1 MKKTVKSKPRQP
13 SIQLSGLS
21 SGPKIVYSQKDVKNF
36 KALEKRLGKPGDF
49 PFTRGIYPDM
59 YRGRLWT
66 MRQYAGYGTAKES
79 NERYRYLLSQGGTG
93 LSVAFDLPTQIGYD
107 SDSPYAAG
115 EVGKT
120 GVAICSI
127 EDMELLFDEIPL
139 DKVSVSM
146 TINATAIILLAFYV
160 ALAKK
165 RGVPLSQLS
174 GTVQNDILK
183 EFIARGTYIF
193 PPKPS
198 MRLVTSIFQY
208 GKNHLPKW
216 NTISISGY
224 HLREAGSTAAQE
236 LAFTF
241 ADAIEYVRAA
251 LSVGLKIDEFAPR
264 LSFFFNAHQ
273 SFFEEI
279 AKFRAARRI
288 WARIMKEKFKTKK
301 PDSLNLR
308 FHTQTAGSS
317 LTAQQPETNIIRT
330 TLEALS
336 AVLGGTQSLHTNAY
350 DEALALPT
358 EKSAKLALR
367 TQQVIAHET
376 GVPAV
381 VDPLGGSYYVE
392 HLTDRL
398 EEECWEYLKKIEK
411 MGGAAAC
418 VEAGFFQREIQES
431 AYEYQKQIETGQK
444 IVIGVNKFAENDE
457 FSGKILKVDPNI
469 REDQMTR
476 LSDLRRRRD
485 NETVQRKLADLR
497 KAARGTEGMFPVIL
511 DCVENYVT
519 LGEICALL
527 REEWGEYR
535 GAVVL

>member
-1 MKKTVKSKPRQP
+1 MKKITKNKPRP
-13 SIQLSGLS
+13 SDIKFFGLS
-21 SGPKIVYSQKDVKNF
+21 SGPKFVYSQKDIKNF

-79 NERYRYLLSQGGTG
+79 NERYRYLLSQGVTG

-107 SDSPYAAG
+107 SDSTFAAG

-127 EDMELLFDEIPL
+127 EDMELLFDGIRL

-146 TINATAIILLAFYV
+146 TINATAIILLALYV
-160 ALAKK
+160 AVAKK
-165 RGVPLSQLS
+165 RRIPLFQLS
-174 GTVQNDILK
+174 GTAQNDILK

-193 PPKPS
+193 PPRPS

-208 GKNHLPKW
+208 SKDHLPKW

-224 HLREAGSTAAQE
+224 HIREAGSTAAQE

-241 ADAIEYVRAA
+241 ADAIEYVKAA

-273 SFFEEI
+273 DFFEEI
-279 AKFRAARRI
+279 AKFRATRRI
-288 WARIMKEKFKTKK
+288 WTRIMKEKFKAKK
-301 PDSLNLR
+301 PDSLKLR

-317 LTAQQPETNIIRT
+317 LTAQQPETNIVRT

-376 GVPAV
+376 GVAST

-398 EEECWEYLKKIEK
+398 EEKCWEYLKKIEK

-418 VEAGFFQREIQES
+418 VENGFFQREIQES
-431 AYEYQKQIETGQK
+431 AYEYQKQIETGQR
-444 IVIGVNKFAENDE
+444 IVVGVNKFVENDE
-457 FSGKILKVDPNI
+457 FSGKILKVDPKV
-469 REDQMTR
+469 REDQMAR
-476 LSDLRRRRD
+476 LAELCRRRD
-485 NETVQRKLADLR
+485 NETVQKKLEALR
-497 KAARGTEGMFPVIL
+497 KTAKGTDGMFPVIL
-511 DCVENYVT
+511 DCVENHVT
-519 LGEICALL
+519 LGEICAVL

-535 GAVVL
+535 GAAVL

>member
-1 MKKTVKSKPRQP
+1 MR
-13 SIQLSGLS
+13 
-21 SGPKIVYSQKDVKNF
+21 
-36 KALEKRLGKPGDF
+36 ALDKRLGKPGDF
-49 PFTRGIYPDM
+49 PFARGIYPDM

-79 NERYRYLLSQGGTG
+79 NERYRYLLSQGVTG

-107 SDSPYAAG
+107 SDSPFAAG

-120 GVAICSI
+120 GVAICSV
-127 EDMELLFDEIPL
+127 EDMELLFDGIPL

-146 TINATAIILLAFYV
+146 TINATAIILLALYV
-160 ALAKK
+160 AVAKK
-165 RGVPLSQLS
+165 RGIPLTKLS

-208 GKNHLPKW
+208 AKEHLPKW

-224 HLREAGSTAAQE
+224 HIREAGSTAAQE

-273 SFFEEI
+273 DFFEEI

-288 WARIMKEKFKTKK
+288 WARIMKEKFKAKK
-301 PDSLNLR
+301 PDSLKLR

-317 LTAQQPETNIIRT
+317 LTAQQPEVNLVRT

-358 EKSAKLALR
+358 EKSAQLALR
-367 TQQVIAHET
+367 TQQVIAHES
-376 GVPAV
+376 GVPAT

-392 HLTDRL
+392 HLTGRL

-411 MGGAAAC
+411 MEGALAC

-431 AYEYQKQIETGQK
+431 AYEYQKQIETGQR
-444 IVIGVNKFAENDE
+444 IVVGVNKFVENDE
-457 FSGKILKVDPNI
+457 FTGKILKVDPKV
-469 REDQMTR
+469 REDQMAR

-485 NETVQRKLADLR
+485 GETVRKKLEALR
-497 KAARGTEGMFPVIL
+497 KTAKGTDGMFPVIL
-511 DCVENYVT
+511 DCVENSVT
-519 LGEICALL
+519 LGEISSVL

>member
-1 MKKTVKSKPRQP
+1 MNKAVKKKTRASR
-13 SIQLSGLS
+13 IELSGLS
-21 SGPKIVYSQKDVKNF
+21 SQPKIVYSQKDVKNF
-36 KALEKRLGKPGDF
+36 KALENRLGKPGAF

-66 MRQYAGYGTAKES
+66 MRQYAGYGAAKES
-79 NERYRYLLSQGGTG
+79 NERYRYLLSQGVTG

-107 SDSPYAAG
+107 SDSSFAAG

-127 EDMELLFDEIPL
+127 EDMELLFDDIPQN
-139 DKVSVSM
+139 KVSVSM
-146 TINATAIILLAFYV
+146 TINATAIILLALYV
-160 ALAKK
+160 AVAKK
-165 RGVPLSQLS
+165 RRVPLARLS

-208 GKNHLPKW
+208 AKEHLPKW

-224 HLREAGSTAAQE
+224 HIREAGSTAAQE

-241 ADAIEYVRAA
+241 ADAVEYVRAA
-251 LSVGLKIDEFAPR
+251 LSVGLKIDDFAPR

-273 SFFEEI
+273 DFFEEV

-288 WARIMKEKFKTKK
+288 WARIMKEKFKAKK
-301 PDSLNLR
+301 PDSLKLR

-317 LTAQQPETNIIRT
+317 LTAQEPEVNIVRT

-376 GVPAV
+376 GVPAT
-381 VDPLGGSYYVE
+381 VDPLAGSYYVG

-398 EEECWEYLKKIEK
+398 E
-411 MGGAAAC
+411 
-418 VEAGFFQREIQES
+418 
-431 AYEYQKQIETGQK
+431 
-444 IVIGVNKFAENDE
+444 
-457 FSGKILKVDPNI
+457 
-469 REDQMTR
+469 
-476 LSDLRRRRD
+476 
-485 NETVQRKLADLR
+485 
-497 KAARGTEGMFPVIL
+497 
-511 DCVENYVT
+511 
-519 LGEICALL
+519 
-527 REEWGEYR
+527 
-535 GAVVL
+535 